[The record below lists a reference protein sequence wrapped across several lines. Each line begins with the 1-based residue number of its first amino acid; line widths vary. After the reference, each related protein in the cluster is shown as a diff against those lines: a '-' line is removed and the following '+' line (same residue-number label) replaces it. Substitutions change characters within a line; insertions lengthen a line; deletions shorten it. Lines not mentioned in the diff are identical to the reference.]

1 MITTPADY
9 LSLLYLI
16 QDQNR
21 QTVAITLPKDEQIY
35 NIDLNKR
42 TVEAPKFLSVEYD
55 HNAETIYFKVDRYYD
70 NVDLARDD
78 IYIVIQY
85 ENADKNTKK
94 RGYIYAPPFID
105 IQTLKDENKILFPWV
120 IEGPATAYAGTVTFS
135 IKFYRLNFKGE
146 YEFNLNTLTNKSQ
159 VLHGMDVYKTSE
171 NYIYDAPTVEAIY
184 QRIEEIDKASDLY
197 WVILTN
203 VKEQGG

>member
-21 QTVAITLPKDEQIY
+21 QTLAITLPKDEQIY
-35 NIDLNKR
+35 NIDLNAR

-70 NVDLARDD
+70 NMDLARDD

-85 ENADKNTKK
+85 ENANPDSKK
-94 RGYIYAPPFID
+94 KGYIYAPPFID
-105 IQTLKDENKILFPWV
+105 IETLKEENKILFPWV
-120 IEGPATAYAGTVTFS
+120 IEGPATAYSGAVTFS
-135 IKFYRLNFKGE
+135 IKFYRLNRFGE
-146 YEFNLNTLTNKSQ
+146 YELNLNTLTSKSQ
-159 VLHGMDVYKTSE
+159 VLHGMNIYKTSE
-171 NYIYDAPTVEAIY
+171 NYLYDAPTVEAIY
-184 QRIEEIDKASDLY
+184 QRIEEVEKSNDLY
-197 WVILTN
+197 WIIM
-203 VKEQGG
+203 